1 MAIGTEARGEEDF
14 LAAVR
19 GIEVWD
25 GRIYIADRQLFTI
38 RVYDMDGNHVEDLG
52 RQGEGPEVP
61 DTKAWYDQIIP
72 DRSGRIWLLREEPGH
87 PVEGWTEP
95 ADWRGWKDDPQWVS
109 ELWYDVFDEATG
121 RYLGR
126 VPAPD
131 GLDRDLEPFI
141 DGDLFICLTRGGIR
155 PSLCSPVHPGDPGA
169 AIPGPDTILRGRPV
183 GIGPGPPRL
192 ISYQGDPP

>member
-1 MAIGTEARGEEDF
+1 MEEVAIGTEARGEEDF

-141 DGDLFICLTRGGIR
+141 DGDLFICLTRGEFDR
-155 PSLCSPVHPGDPGA
+155 PFVRRYTLEIPGRQSPAPTRFSEDGRSVSGPGHPG
-169 AIPGPDTILRGRPV
+169 
-183 GIGPGPPRL
+183 
-192 ISYQGDPP
+192 